1 MKEIEERSTSI
12 LLAELDK
19 EIDIKCIEL
28 QERQKEVWQK
38 KLFFSSCIFILLF
51 FLLQIFFTIFS
62 INYILVILIYQVVA
76 LILVLPIIINLAM
89 GGTSKWKNLKY

>member
-1 MKEIEERSTSI
+1 MKEIDKRATTI

-28 QERQKEVWQK
+28 QERQKEVFQK
-38 KLFFSSCIFILLF
+38 RIFFLSCLLILVF

-62 INYILVILIYQVVA
+62 INYILIILTYQILA
-76 LILVLPIIINLAM
+76 LMVVLPIIIRLTK